1 MRNGGGGWGL
11 GKGKR
16 PTCRATIPGN
26 FLGMLM
32 SVAIL
37 AKIEARQISFV
48 ASGLMSAAESSSMKV
63 MLAIH
68 SRVGV
73 DNELLGFCLTE
84 SPQMITCAMVN
95 DKGRWST
102 RHGSLTWSPDPN
114 YIYRAHFH
122 CLGPVSLEDYK
133 SYLDFSPNGTPECQG
148 RDHKWRKVS
157 LKVHSWWTV
166 KNDVELWALMMRKWN
181 ESRSNKR
188 KLSELL

>member
-1 MRNGGGGWGL
+1 
-11 GKGKR
+11 
-16 PTCRATIPGN
+16 
-26 FLGMLM
+26 MLL

-37 AKIEARQISFV
+37 AKIEAPHISFV
-48 ASGLMSAAESSSMKV
+48 AAGLMPVAESSSMKV
-63 MLAIH
+63 MLAKY
-68 SRVGV
+68 SRAGV
-73 DNELLGFCLTE
+73 DDALLGFCYIE
-84 SPQMITCAMVN
+84 SPYSITCAMVN

-114 YIYRAHFH
+114 YVYRAHFH

-181 ESRSNKR
+181 ESCSKKR
-188 KLSELL
+188 KFSEVL